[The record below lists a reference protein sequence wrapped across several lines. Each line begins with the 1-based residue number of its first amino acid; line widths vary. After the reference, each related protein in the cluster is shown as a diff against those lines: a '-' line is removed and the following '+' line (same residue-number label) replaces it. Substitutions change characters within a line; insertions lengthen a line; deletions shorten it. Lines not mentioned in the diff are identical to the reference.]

1 MTQPQQW
8 TGVGRTETG
17 HVRASNQDAL
27 AILDDSGVWI
37 VADGMGGGSRQE
49 MSRPTLPWPWPP
61 SGRKN
66 ERLGSASTQA
76 RLQNSWQIS
85 SYAPIND
92 SMTSCW
98 RNRP

>member
-27 AILDDSGVWI
+27 ALLDDCGVWI
-37 VADGMGGGSRQE
+37 VADGMGGLPAE
-49 MSRPTLPWPWPP
+49 MSRPKLPWPWPH

-76 RLQNSWQIS
+76 LLPNSWRIS
-85 SYAPIND
+85 SRAPISK

-98 RNRP
+98 RNHP